1 VAPEFTPYF
10 DFGNGGSMLEWIP
23 AMDRI
28 LALDFDTVIP
38 GHGPVSTRADVEKW
52 RADLITVRDRLRA
65 MLKQGASRA
74 DLEKM
79 LIADYRWP
87 AGGLALGQLDAL
99 VAEIR
104 Q

>member
-1 VAPEFTPYF
+1 
-10 DFGNGGSMLEWIP
+10 MLEWVT
-23 AMDRI
+23 MLGRM
-28 LALDFDTVIP
+28 LAPDFDTAIP
-38 GHGPVSTRADVEKW
+38 GHGPASTRADVEKW
-52 RADLITVRDRLRA
+52 RADLVALRDWLRT
-65 MLKQGASRA
+65 MLKQGASKA
-74 DLEKM
+74 DLEKV

>member
-1 VAPEFTPYF
+1 MVNSRRVAAT
-10 DFGNGGSMLEWIP
+10 IV
-23 AMDRI
+23 ATTCI
-28 LALDFDTVIP
+28 AL
-38 GHGPVSTRADVEKW
+38 
-52 RADLITVRDRLRA
+52 RDRLRA

-74 DLEKM
+74 DREKM
-79 LIADYRWP
+79 LIADYRLP

>member
-1 VAPEFTPYF
+1 
-10 DFGNGGSMLEWIP
+10 MLEWVTV
-23 AMDRI
+23 MDRM
-28 LALDFDTVIP
+28 LALDFDTAIP

-52 RADLITVRDRLRA
+52 RADLVALRDRLRT
-65 MLKQGASRA
+65 MLKQGASKA
-74 DLEKM
+74 DLEKV